1 MSRAPE
7 LSVELPRLSRSRQNR
22 TAASDS
28 GGSILAPKVQRRERR
43 NDPAVRVLLLVDYR
57 PQYEHRWGNRTSYSQ
72 MQLDALPAEH
82 ADLLQELLGEDPS
95 LQPLKQLLVKRGNP
109 LFLEESV
116 RTLVETR
123 ALEGNRRRYR
133 LTGRLG

>member
-1 MSRAPE
+1 M
-7 LSVELPRLSRSRQNR
+7 RL
-22 TAASDS
+22 
-28 GGSILAPKVQRRERR
+28 E
-43 NDPAVRVLLLVDYR
+43 
-57 PQYEHRWGNRTSYSQ
+57 
-72 MQLDALPAEH
+72 ALPADH

-95 LQPLKQLLVKRGNP
+95 LQALKQLLVKRGNP

-123 ALEGNRRRYR
+123 ALEGNRGRYR

>member
-1 MSRAPE
+1 MR
-7 LSVELPRLSRSRQNR
+7 
-22 TAASDS
+22 
-28 GGSILAPKVQRRERR
+28 
-43 NDPAVRVLLLVDYR
+43 
-57 PQYEHRWGNRTSYSQ
+57 
-72 MQLDALPAEH
+72 LDALPADH

-95 LQPLKQLLVKRGNP
+95 LQALKQLLVKRGNP

-123 ALEGNRRRYR
+123 ALEGNRGRYS